1 MANVAN
7 MYFKQTGNPAI
18 IEVINTYGVDGCRDL
33 WTCTDITIYDI
44 LNNKKIEV
52 YGDNEEFL
60 ELYDYELSK
69 YSDQKIDELEEEE
82 FIRVTTKCTKIV
94 EVFQRHNTGLIKIMY
109 NFANKTFFNN
119 QDFEPLNL
127 TQIMTQD
134 IVVDDMTQLLNDSLI
149 QYIRLC
155 LTEFV
160 FHNNDHH
167 DFLMADMRN
176 GKLQCSISNYEDGGL
191 DKAIEEFN
199 RRLKEGLITIEDPE
213 SFAII
218 NYPV

>member
-1 MANVAN
+1 MANAAN

-18 IEVINTYGVDGCRDL
+18 VIVENGYEVDGSRDI
-33 WTCTDITIYDI
+33 WSYTNITIYDI
-44 LNNKKIEV
+44 LNNKKIKV
-52 YGDNEEFL
+52 DPDNKETGRYYEYENCKYTKLPFS
-60 ELYDYELSK
+60 ELH
-69 YSDQKIDELEEEE
+69 DES
-82 FIRVTTKCTKIV
+82 FVRTTTKCTKIV

-213 SFAII
+213 SFAIV
-218 NYPV
+218 NYPI